1 MKMLFCSDG
10 SAAAENAV
18 RFGALIAA
26 GCHAETTILGICEQ
40 AGTEDA
46 LVQALR
52 RSQEL
57 LKQHNLNAE
66 LITKDGRP
74 VTEIVKR
81 TRETPYDLVVIGA
94 ERRPGRT
101 PALRSAKAY
110 QIIEAVA
117 PPVLV
122 VVGERPVLR
131 RVLLCSAG
139 GAQAGKAVEL
149 TCTIA
154 GGAKAEVTLFHV
166 LAAPPAMF
174 ASLLQQEED
183 VELLLH
189 SDSTLG
195 RRLRQQQETLTQLA
209 IACTV
214 RLRHGLVVPE
224 LLMELRQAEYDLVVA
239 GSSGARDPLRAY
251 MLGNV
256 TREIVNHAE
265 WPVLIVRTGGEAH
278 RWSDFVNRL
287 FSSPT
292 APPESTSACRL
303 WRVC

>member
-40 AGTEDA
+40 TGTEDA
-46 LVQALR
+46 LVQSLR

-57 LKQHNLNAE
+57 LKQHNLSAE
-66 LITKDGRP
+66 LITKAGRP

-81 TRETPYDLVVIGA
+81 TRETPYELVVIGA

-122 VVGERPVLR
+122 VVGERPALR
-131 RVLLCSAG
+131 RLLLCSGG
-139 GAQAGKAVEL
+139 GAQTGRAVEL
-149 TCTIA
+149 AGTIA
-154 GGAKAEVTLFHV
+154 GGAQAEVTLFHV

-174 ASLLQQEED
+174 AGLLQQEED
-183 VELLLH
+183 VELVLH
-189 SDSTLG
+189 SDSALG
-195 RRLRQQQETLTQLA
+195 RRLRQQQETLTQLGVV
-209 IACTV
+209 CNV
-214 RLRHGLVVPE
+214 HLRHGLVVPE

-239 GSSGARDPLRAY
+239 GSSPARDPLRAY

-256 TREIVNHAE
+256 TREIVSHAE
-265 WPVLIVRTGGEAH
+265 WPVLIVRTGGKAH
-278 RWSDFVNRL
+278 RWSDLINLL
-287 FSSPT
+287 FSGSNP
-292 APPESTSACRL
+292 APKALNPEP
-303 WRVC
+303 

>member
-26 GCHAETTILGICEQ
+26 GCRAEPTILGISEQ

-46 LVQALR
+46 LLQSLR

-66 LITKDGRP
+66 LITKAGRP

-81 TRETPYDLVVIGA
+81 AQETPYDLVVIGA

-101 PALRSAKAY
+101 PALRSVKAY
-110 QIIEAVA
+110 QIIEAVS

-122 VVGERPVLR
+122 VLGERPALR
-131 RVLLCSAG
+131 RILLCSSGVAK
-139 GAQAGKAVEL
+139 AGKAVEL
-149 TCTIA
+149 TGTIA
-154 GGAKAEVTLFHV
+154 SGAQAEVTLFHV
-166 LAAPPAMF
+166 LAAPPALY
-174 ASLLQQEED
+174 ADLLQQEED
-183 VELLLH
+183 VDRLLL
-189 SDSTLG
+189 SDSALG
-195 RRLRQQQETLTQLA
+195 RGLRQQQARLTQLGV
-209 IACTV
+209 ACTV
-214 RLRHGLVVPE
+214 RLRHGLVVRE

-239 GSSGARDPLRAY
+239 GSSPAGDPLREY

-256 TREIVNHAE
+256 TREIVNHAQ
-265 WPVLIVRTGGEAH
+265 WPVLIVRTGAGAH
-278 RWSDFVNRL
+278 RWSNLISLL
-287 FSSPT
+287 FSRPT
-292 APPESTSACRL
+292 SRPKTLNPEH
-303 WRVC
+303 

>member
-26 GCHAETTILGICEQ
+26 GCHAETTILGICEL

-46 LVQALR
+46 LVQSLR

-57 LKQHNLNAE
+57 LKQHSLNAE
-66 LITKDGRP
+66 LITKAGRP

-81 TRETPYDLVVIGA
+81 TRETPYDVVVIGA

-101 PALRSAKAY
+101 PALRSVKAY
-110 QIIEAVA
+110 QIIEAVG

-122 VVGERPVLR
+122 VLGERPALR
-131 RVLLCSAG
+131 RILLCSTSG
-139 GAQAGKAVEL
+139 VQAGKAVEL
-149 TCTIA
+149 TGTIA
-154 GGAKAEVTLFHV
+154 NGAKAEVTLFHV
-166 LAAPPAMF
+166 LAAPPAMY
-174 ASLLQQEED
+174 AGLLQQEED

-189 SDSTLG
+189 SDSALG
-195 RRLRQQQETLTQLA
+195 CRLRQQQEALTQLGV
-209 IACTV
+209 ACTV

-239 GSSGARDPLRAY
+239 GSSPARDPLRAY
-251 MLGNV
+251 MMGNV

-265 WPVLIVRTGGEAH
+265 WPVLVVRTGGEAH
-278 RWSDFVNRL
+278 RWSDFVHHL
-287 FSSPT
+287 FSSS
-292 APPESTSACRL
+292 APPPKALTPEP
-303 WRVC
+303 

>member
-1 MKMLFCSDG
+1 MKILFCSDG
-10 SAAAENAV
+10 SAAAESAV

-46 LVQALR
+46 LVKSLR

-66 LITKDGRP
+66 LITKAGRP

-101 PALRSAKAY
+101 PALRSVKAY

-122 VVGERPVLR
+122 VVGQRPALR
-131 RVLLCSAG
+131 RILLCSGG

-149 TCTIA
+149 TGMIA
-154 GGAKAEVTLFHV
+154 NGAQAEVTLFHV

-174 ASLLQQEED
+174 AGLLQREED
-183 VELLLH
+183 VDRLLH
-189 SDSTLG
+189 SDTALG
-195 RRLRQQQETLTQLA
+195 RRLRQQQETLKQLGV
-209 IACTV
+209 ACTV

-239 GSSGARDPLRAY
+239 GSSPAGDPLRAY

-256 TREIVNHAE
+256 SREIVNHAE
-265 WPVLIVRTGGEAH
+265 WPVLIVRNGGEAH
-278 RWSDFVNRL
+278 PWSYFVNFL
-287 FSSPT
+287 FRSPSPRPKTSSP
-292 APPESTSACRL
+292 ES
-303 WRVC
+303 

>member
-1 MKMLFCSDG
+1 
-10 SAAAENAV
+10 
-18 RFGALIAA
+18 
-26 GCHAETTILGICEQ
+26 
-40 AGTEDA
+40 
-46 LVQALR
+46 
-52 RSQEL
+52 
-57 LKQHNLNAE
+57 
-66 LITKDGRP
+66 
-74 VTEIVKR
+74 
-81 TRETPYDLVVIGA
+81 
-94 ERRPGRT
+94 
-101 PALRSAKAY
+101 
-110 QIIEAVA
+110 
-117 PPVLV
+117 
-122 VVGERPVLR
+122 
-131 RVLLCSAG
+131 
-139 GAQAGKAVEL
+139 VEL

-195 RRLRQQQETLTQLA
+195 RRLRQQQETLTQFGV
-209 IACTV
+209 ACTV

-224 LLMELRQAEYDLVVA
+224 LLMELRQGEYDLVVA
-239 GSSGARDPLRAY
+239 GSSPARDPLRAY

>member
-10 SAAAENAV
+10 SAAAENAA

-26 GCHAETTILGICEQ
+26 GCQAETTILGISEQ

-46 LVQALR
+46 LVQSLR

-57 LKQHNLNAE
+57 LKQRNLNAE
-66 LITKDGRP
+66 LITKAGRP

-101 PALRSAKAY
+101 PALRSVKAC

-122 VVGERPVLR
+122 VLGERPALR
-131 RVLLCSAG
+131 RILLCSSG

-149 TCTIA
+149 TGTIA
-154 GGAKAEVTLFHV
+154 AGAQAEVTLFHV
-166 LAAPPAMF
+166 LAAPPALY
-174 ASLLQQEED
+174 ADLLQQEED
-183 VELLLH
+183 VDRLLH
-189 SDSTLG
+189 SDSALG
-195 RRLRQQQETLTQLA
+195 RGLRQQQATLTQLGVT
-209 IACTV
+209 CTV

-239 GSSGARDPLRAY
+239 GSSPGGDPLRAY

-256 TREIVNHAE
+256 TREIVNHAQ
-265 WPVLIVRTGGEAH
+265 WPVLIVRTGAGAH
-278 RWSDFVNRL
+278 RWSNL
-287 FSSPT
+287 I
-292 APPESTSACRL
+292 RL
-303 WRVC
+303 WFSRPTLRPKALNPEH

>member
-26 GCHAETTILGICEQ
+26 GCHAETTILGISEQ

-46 LVQALR
+46 LVQSLR

-66 LITKDGRP
+66 LITKAGRP

-101 PALRSAKAY
+101 PALRSVKAY

-122 VVGERPVLR
+122 VLGERPALR
-131 RVLLCSAG
+131 RILLCSSG

-149 TCTIA
+149 TGTIA
-154 GGAKAEVTLFHV
+154 GGAQAEVTLFRV
-166 LAAPPAMF
+166 LAAPPALY
-174 ASLLQQEED
+174 ADLLQQEED
-183 VELLLH
+183 VDRLLL
-189 SDSTLG
+189 SDSALG
-195 RRLRQQQETLTQLA
+195 RGLRQQQATLAQLGV
-209 IACTV
+209 ACTV

-239 GSSGARDPLRAY
+239 GSSPAGDPLRAY

-256 TREIVNHAE
+256 TREIVNHAQ
-265 WPVLIVRTGGEAH
+265 WPVLVVRTGAGAH
-278 RWSDFVNRL
+278 RWSNLISLL
-287 FSSPT
+287 FSRPT
-292 APPESTSACRL
+292 TRPETL
-303 WRVC
+303 NPEH

>member
-46 LVQALR
+46 LVQSLR

-66 LITKDGRP
+66 LITKAGRP

-81 TRETPYDLVVIGA
+81 TRETPYGLVVIGA

-122 VVGERPVLR
+122 VLGERPALR
-131 RVLLCSAG
+131 RILLCSGG
-139 GAQAGKAVEL
+139 GAQAGKAAEL
-149 TCTIA
+149 TGTIA
-154 GGAKAEVTLFHV
+154 SGAKAEVTLFHV

-174 ASLLQQEED
+174 AGLLQQEED
-183 VELLLH
+183 VELLLR
-189 SDSTLG
+189 SDSALG
-195 RRLRQQQETLTQLA
+195 RRLRQQQETLTQLGV
-209 IACTV
+209 ACTV

-239 GSSGARDPLRAY
+239 GSSPTRDPLRAY

-278 RWSDFVNRL
+278 RWSDFVNLL
-287 FSSPT
+287 FSSPNPRPKT
-292 APPESTSACRL
+292 LNPEP
-303 WRVC
+303 

>member
-26 GCHAETTILGICEQ
+26 ACHAETTILGISEQ

-46 LVQALR
+46 LVQSLR

-66 LITKDGRP
+66 LITKAGRP

-81 TRETPYDLVVIGA
+81 TQETTYDLVVIGA

-101 PALRSAKAY
+101 PALRSVKAY

-122 VVGERPVLR
+122 VLGERPALR
-131 RVLLCSAG
+131 RILLCSSG
-139 GAQAGKAVEL
+139 GAQAGKVVEL
-149 TCTIA
+149 TGMIA
-154 GGAKAEVTLFHV
+154 SGAQAEVTLFHV
-166 LAAPPAMF
+166 LAAPPAMY
-174 ASLLQQEED
+174 ADLLQQEED
-183 VELLLH
+183 VDRLLL
-189 SDSTLG
+189 SDSALG
-195 RRLRQQQETLTQLA
+195 RGLRQQQATLTQLGV
-209 IACTV
+209 ACTV

-239 GSSGARDPLRAY
+239 GSSPAGDPLRAY

-256 TREIVNHAE
+256 TREIVNHAQ
-265 WPVLIVRTGGEAH
+265 WPVLIVRTGAGAH
-278 RWSDFVNRL
+278 RWSNLISLL
-287 FSSPT
+287 FSRPT
-292 APPESTSACRL
+292 SRPETLNSEH
-303 WRVC
+303 

>member
-139 GAQAGKAVEL
+139 GAQAESSGINRRDRQWREGGGYSL
-149 TCTIA
+149 SRPGRPA
-154 GGAKAEVTLFHV
+154 GDVRWFV
-166 LAAPPAMF
+166 AA
-174 ASLLQQEED
+174 
-183 VELLLH
+183 
-189 SDSTLG
+189 G
-195 RRLRQQQETLTQLA
+195 RRRGTA
-209 IACTV
+209 
-214 RLRHGLVVPE
+214 
-224 LLMELRQAEYDLVVA
+224 
-239 GSSGARDPLRAY
+239 
-251 MLGNV
+251 V
-256 TREIVNHAE
+256 T
-265 WPVLIVRTGGEAH
+265 
-278 RWSDFVNRL
+278 F
-287 FSSPT
+287 
-292 APPESTSACRL
+292 
-303 WRVC
+303 